1 MLILNH
7 PAAFD
12 AVHNV
17 LDTETFVGPG
27 LTNDKPFLS
36 CTGEFAQKY
45 SWGDQAYN
53 TDGYLIPGNSI
64 ADFWDE
70 DDTKAPWWID
80 EVSMYIFNTAQAED
94 NMCDEYVDGKGK
106 LIQMY
111 AYSMQGDDEGVRK
124 TNTGQLIYTANKKPG
139 LLMCPVTFE
148 RDIDI
153 LDDVEWKDPSGK
165 TQISQMYPLGS
176 ITMFHELFHL
186 STYWLETTNADG
198 DPEYNT
204 NPTYIR
210 DVTYD
215 PFECLQLA
223 QDNAAQTV
231 TNAQTYAFFAFSY
244 WYFEQNWGGNT
255 PATFY
260 PGYLVVWNDLFG

>member
-1 MLILNH
+1 MLIPNY

-12 AVHNV
+12 AVYDV
-17 LDTETFVGPG
+17 LSTETFVGPG

-70 DDTKAPWWID
+70 DDNKAPWWID
-80 EVSMYIFNTAQAED
+80 EVKMYMFNSALVQD
-94 NMCDEYVDGKGK
+94 NICDEYKDGQN
-106 LIQMY
+106 LIQIY
-111 AYSMQGDDEGVRK
+111 GLSIRGDDAGYRL
-124 TNTGQLIYTANKKPG
+124 TSTGKHIYTADKKPG
-139 LLMCPVTFE
+139 LLMCPVAFGGK
-148 RDIDI
+148 IDI
-153 LDDVEWKDPSGK
+153 LDDVEWKDPSGR
-165 TQISQMYPLGS
+165 TQISQMFPLGS

-186 STYWLETTNADG
+186 STYWLETTDAYG
-198 DPEYNT
+198 DPGYNI
-204 NPTYIR
+204 NQAYVQ

-215 PFECLQLA
+215 PYECLQLA
-223 QDNAAQTV
+223 QNDAAETV
-231 TNAQTYAFFAFSY
+231 KNAQTYAFFAFSY